1 MRYSLVLPR
10 SEQNDSAEVRKA
22 LDTAAELLDAGDGRG
37 ALQWMRRAA
46 WAAAKTGQDTR
57 ALVLSKVAKNLQA
70 AVETEGGEVIHDAPR
85 PTDDGKQPRKGPSSR
100 PKDRAS
106 SRSSQ
111 TKAVRETKPKSQ
123 RPTQRR
129 DAMTVEDAARAASAQ
144 APTSRARPIT
154 APPVTVE
161 AAMDLV
167 VTVAP
172 GEWEATDA
180 AVLVGHRAMRV
191 AVTAE
196 KSGALVVRPLR
207 AGEVAPKDS
216 TVALLVSFEPGT
228 PALTKTG

>member
-57 ALVLSKVAKNLQA
+57 ALVLSKVAKNLQS
-70 AVETEGGEVIHDAPR
+70 AVESEGGEAAADAPR
-85 PTDDGKQPRKGPSSR
+85 SSDDGKPSRKAASSR

-129 DAMTVEDAARAASAQ
+129 DAMTVEDAARLASAQ
-144 APTSRARPIT
+144 VPTARARPISA
-154 APPVTVE
+154 APTVE

-172 GEWEATDA
+172 GEWQATDA
-180 AVLVGHRAMRV
+180 VVLVGHRAMRV

-207 AGEVAPKDS
+207 SGEVAPKDS